1 MTIQDRAV
9 EWAYG
14 AGWAIVRLMPERIA
28 ARLFRAGADRAFRKR
43 GPATDRLAVN
53 LRQVVGAQMPDDEF
67 DLVLRDAL
75 RSYARYW
82 MEAFRAPT
90 KTREQHRDGFALI
103 NDGLEDLL
111 GHTQAGQGVI
121 LSLAHVANWDAAG
134 AWVVAN
140 GMDLTTVAERL
151 KPEGVYQK
159 FLAYRRA
166 LGMEILPLTG
176 GDRNT
181 LGVLTDRLRAGAVV
195 PLLADR
201 DFSQA
206 GVEVDFFGQKT
217 KMPPGPAILAL
228 RTGAPMYV
236 VNMWYEPDHCWGSLD
251 LVPMPDPGSGPLNQ
265 RVREM
270 TQSMADRLAA
280 GIAKHPADWH
290 MLARMFPPPGET
302 GTDPETNKPAGE
314 AAVTG

>member
-1 MTIQDRAV
+1 M
-9 EWAYG
+9 
-14 AGWAIVRLMPERIA
+14 
-28 ARLFRAGADRAFRKR
+28 
-43 GPATDRLAVN
+43 
-53 LRQVVGAQMPDDEF
+53 
-67 DLVLRDAL
+67 
-75 RSYARYW
+75 
-82 MEAFRAPT
+82 
-90 KTREQHRDGFALI
+90 
-103 NDGLEDLL
+103 
-111 GHTQAGQGVI
+111 I

-206 GVEVDFFGQKT
+206 RRRGRLLRAEDQDAGGPGDPGAAHRRADVRGQHVVRARSLL
-217 KMPPGPAILAL
+217 G
-228 RTGAPMYV
+228 RTGPGADAGAGLGAA
-236 VNMWYEPDHCWGSLD
+236 ERS
-251 LVPMPDPGSGPLNQ
+251 GSG
-265 RVREM
+265 R
-270 TQSMADRLAA
+270 
-280 GIAKHPADWH
+280 
-290 MLARMFPPPGET
+290 
-302 GTDPETNKPAGE
+302 
-314 AAVTG
+314 